1 VKALVAACAAALLVL
16 PLAGTAVA
24 SEAHPT
30 LAELEGEVMCPICH
44 TTLDQSNSA
53 AAARI
58 EAFIVRRIRAGD
70 TKSEIK
76 RELVDQFGPAI
87 LAEPPKH
94 GFDLLAWLLPIV
106 GILVGG
112 VVLALAAWRWS
123 RRREPELVL
132 AAGGVALPRPLDPEL
147 ERRLDEELRLFDE

>member
-1 VKALVAACAAALLVL
+1 MKALVAACTAVLLVL
-16 PLAGTAVA
+16 ALAATARA

-58 EAFIVRRIRAGD
+58 KAFIVRRIRAGD

-87 LAEPPKH
+87 LAAPPKH

-106 GILVGG
+106 GILGG
-112 VVLALAAWRWS
+112 GLVLGFAAWRWS
-123 RRREPELVL
+123 RRREPELVV
-132 AAGGVALPRPLDPEL
+132 AGGGVALPRPLDPEL
-147 ERRLDEELRLFDE
+147 ERRLDEELRRFEE